1 MTCATFNL
9 NRHFY
14 LDLNLGWRVNTLLNL
29 KLSVALFVF
38 AAGMSALWGCR
49 SDESPRDQ
57 HSSQTAKAQTVSY
70 TDPVVTYE
78 EISPILSMSCMPCH
92 NRHTIGTVI
101 ERLENSDVDVLDGET
116 RQRVLGEVSGLREL
130 MDDGMPISFTS
141 EAELQRFMKAV
152 PGEFYTML
160 QKGVMP
166 PGFAPELMQRI
177 GFTDYKPLTWENRIK
192 LLQYAKPYSKDYMR

>member
-49 SDESPRDQ
+49 SDELPRDQ
-57 HSSQTAKAQTVSY
+57 QSSQTAKAQTVSY